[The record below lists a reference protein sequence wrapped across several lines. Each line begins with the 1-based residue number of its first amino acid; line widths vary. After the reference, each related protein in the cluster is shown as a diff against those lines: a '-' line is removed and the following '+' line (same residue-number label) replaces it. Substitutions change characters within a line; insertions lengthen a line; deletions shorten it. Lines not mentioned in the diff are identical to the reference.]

1 MVISGFNVAI
11 VSGFFYFL
19 IRWLWVAIPGAALRW
34 PAQKAGLL
42 GSAGAAIIYAL
53 LAGWDSPVQLDA
65 RTALEPTTVAG
76 EEIDV
81 DTRVVT
87 LLGAANR
94 DPDQFSDPDRFDVGL
109 SYTWLDASNPDGT
122 VEVRRPEHEAL
133 LQLGYRMP
141 NDRTRINL
149 DLRHVAGNHDSDFTS
164 PAFGARTV
172 RLSDYTL
179 VNLRLS
185 HDITD
190 STRLTAGIYNLTDAR
205 YEELDGYATQG
216 RTVFFGATSRF

>member
-1 MVISGFNVAI
+1 MADEFELDTDDLQRRMDGAMANLRTEFASLRTGRASASMLELVQVEAYGTMTPVNQVGRSDRKGVE
-11 VSGFFYFL
+11 VS
-19 IRWLWVAIPGAALRW
+19 AD
-34 PAQKAGLL
+34 
-42 GSAGAAIIYAL
+42 
-53 LAGWDSPVQLDA
+53 LA
-65 RTALEPTTVAG
+65 
-76 EEIDV
+76 
-81 DTRVVT
+81 VT
-87 LLGAANR
+87 
-94 DPDQFSDPDRFDVGL
+94 DRFDVGL